1 MLCEEFD
8 IEFLL
13 QKGKRRMKKISF
25 KKSMAMVLA
34 LAMALALCVV
44 PAFAADSNYTPV
56 AGATTTFDK
65 VLIMDENA
73 NVPTIDFEF
82 SIAPGAAIA
91 YDVNGQKIAVYAGD
105 NPAVNGVPTMS
116 GTAANK
122 VSFAP
127 GHATVTSHASAT
139 IDAGEKAAV
148 ETVTV
153 DFSHVTFAEP
163 GIYRWLINET
173 SADQQGIA
181 YDTQAKVA
189 GSKQRVLDV
198 YVTDDGHG
206 TLAVSSYVFHEDI
219 SSPDMSA
226 DFGSGEVASA
236 GASVA
241 DKSKGFV
248 NEYSTYDI
256 DISKAVSGNQAS
268 RDKYFKF
275 EVAITNAGPNVDLD
289 VVISENAKDPAKSEA
304 TIYDA
309 PVMKAANIADDDNA
323 VANQQWR
330 TDAQGAVSKFVYL
343 KHGQDIQ
350 IKGLAAGANYTIT
363 EVPEDYKPST
373 LLVKG
378 VDVAA
383 VEATEWY
390 YNGVTYAS
398 LAEAQAASEA
408 DGGAHGDITNNGR
421 EAVQAER
428 VNGTA
433 AVVSV
438 SNMGEDHDLDYTNTR
453 NGMVPTG
460 VVLSAAS
467 GLALI
472 GIGGGAIL
480 FASRKRKEDEE

>member
-1 MLCEEFD
+1 
-8 IEFLL
+8 
-13 QKGKRRMKKISF
+13 MKKISF

-44 PAFAADSNYTPV
+44 PAFAADTNYTPV
-56 AGATTTFDK
+56 AGGTTTFDK
-65 VLIMDENA
+65 VLIMDQNA

-82 SIAPGAAIA
+82 SIAPGAAIS
-91 YDVNGQKIAVYAGD
+91 YDVDGNKIAVYAGN
-105 NPAVNGVPTMS
+105 NPAVSGVPTMT

-127 GHATVTSHASAT
+127 GHATVTEHASAT
-139 IDAGEKAAV
+139 IESGKKAAV
-148 ETVTV
+148 ETISV

-173 SADQQGIA
+173 SVDQQGIA

-189 GSKQRVLDV
+189 GAKQRVLDV
-198 YVTDDGHG
+198 YVTDNGNG

-219 SSPDMSA
+219 SSPAMSA
-226 DFGSGEVASA
+226 DFGSGEVDSA

-275 EVAITNAGPNVDLD
+275 EVAITNAGANVDLD
-289 VVISENAKDPAKSEA
+289 VVISENAMDPVKSEA
-304 TIYDA
+304 TQYAAAD
-309 PVMKAANIADDDNA
+309 MKSANTLDMDS
-323 VANQQWR
+323 VVTGQQWK
-330 TDAQGAVSKFVYL
+330 TDASGAVTKFVYL
-343 KHGQDIQ
+343 KHGQNIQ
-350 IKGLAAGANYTIT
+350 IQGLAAGAKYTIT
-363 EVPEDYKPST
+363 EAPEDYKPST
-373 LLVKG
+373 ALVKG
-378 VDVAA
+378 SAAA
-383 VEATEWY
+383 V
-390 YNGVTYAS
+390 NGSA
-398 LAEAQAASEA
+398 
-408 DGGAHGDITNNGR
+408 
-421 EAVQAER
+421 
-428 VNGTA
+428 A
-433 AVVSV
+433 AVSE
-438 SNMGEDHDLDYTNTR
+438 SEGMAADHDIDYTNTR

-472 GIGGGAIL
+472 GIGGGAIF

>member
-1 MLCEEFD
+1 
-8 IEFLL
+8 
-13 QKGKRRMKKISF
+13 MKKISF

-91 YDVNGQKIAVYAGD
+91 YDVNGHKIAVYAG
-105 NPAVNGVPTMS
+105 NNAAVSGTPTMS
-116 GTAANK
+116 GNGGANK

-127 GHATVTSHASAT
+127 GHATVTSHDAAT
-139 IDAGEKAAV
+139 IDAGEKAAA
-148 ETVTV
+148 ETITV
-153 DFSHVTFAEP
+153 DFSQVTFAEP

-173 SADQQGIA
+173 SVDQQGIA
-181 YDTQAKVA
+181 YDTQAKVPGA
-189 GSKQRVLDV
+189 KQRVLDV
-198 YVTDDGHG
+198 YVTDDGNG

-219 SSPDMSA
+219 SSPAMSA

-248 NEYSTYDI
+248 NEYTTYDI
-256 DISKAVSGNQAS
+256 DISKTVAGNQAS
-268 RDKYFKF
+268 RDKYFQF
-275 EVAITNAGPNVDLD
+275 EVAITHAGANADLD
-289 VVISENAKDPAKSEA
+289 VVISENAKDPVKSEA
-304 TIYDA
+304 TIYAAADMA
-309 PVMKAANIADDDNA
+309 AANTADDDNA
-323 VANQQWR
+323 VANQQWK
-330 TDAQGAVSKFVYL
+330 TNADGAVTKIVYL
-343 KHGQDIQ
+343 KHGQSIQ
-350 IKGLAAGANYTIT
+350 IKGLAKDAMYTIT
-363 EVPEDYKPST
+363 ELPEDYKPST
-373 LLVKG
+373 VKTP
-378 VDVAA
+378 A
-383 VEATEWY
+383 
-390 YNGVTYAS
+390 
-398 LAEAQAASEA
+398 
-408 DGGAHGDITNNGR
+408 GG
-421 EAVQAER
+421 EAVNGATAICAEST
-428 VNGTA
+428 GMA
-433 AVVSV
+433 A
-438 SNMGEDHDLDYTNTR
+438 DHDIDYTNTR

>member
-1 MLCEEFD
+1 
-8 IEFLL
+8 
-13 QKGKRRMKKISF
+13 MKKISF

-56 AGATTTFDK
+56 AGTNTTFEK

-116 GTAANK
+116 GNGGANK

-127 GHATVTSHASAT
+127 GHATVASREGAT
-139 IDAGEKAAV
+139 IDAGEKAAY
-148 ETVTV
+148 ETITV
-153 DFSHVTFAEP
+153 DFSQVTFAEP
-163 GIYRWLINET
+163 GIYRWIVNET
-173 SADQQGIA
+173 SAGQQGIA
-181 YDTQAKVA
+181 YDTQTKDDSAV
-189 GSKQRVLDV
+189 SKQRVLDV
-198 YVTDDGHG
+198 YVTDDGNG
-206 TLAVSSYVFHEDI
+206 TLAVSSYVFHEAI
-219 SSPDMSA
+219 SSPAMSA

-236 GASVA
+236 GAAVA

-268 RDKYFKF
+268 RDKYFAF
-275 EVAITNAGPNVDLD
+275 TVAITNAGANVDLD
-289 VVISENAKDPAKSEA
+289 VVISENAKDPVKSEA
-304 TIYDA
+304 TIYAAND
-309 PVMKAANIADDDNA
+309 MKAANIADDDNA
-323 VANQQWR
+323 VANQQWK
-330 TDAQGAVSKFVYL
+330 TDASGAVTKTVYM
-343 KHGQDIQ
+343 KHGQNIQ

-373 LLVKG
+373 VLTKDDARAQVLYTAEDQEVIDGLANVGDVK
-378 VDVAA
+378 VAA
-383 VEATEWY
+383 QDAT
-390 YNGVTYAS
+390 V
-398 LAEAQAASEA
+398 L
-408 DGGAHGDITNNGR
+408 
-421 EAVQAER
+421 
-428 VNGTA
+428 NGTA
-433 AVVSV
+433 AAVSV